1 MHHDSYLMLQLVET
15 NSNLFH
21 LKCLYSM
28 LVRMVVQS
36 KKRLWRYNK
45 NIQVIGQDL
54 WPWTRRDTMLV
65 MAQWCKWFQ
74 QKIWSKPKNGHSVS
88 ASIHQHLATNIH
100 GSVFCIPQHC
110 IRHDIFD
117 QDWRMNCCQRRRKI
131 CPTEISKWL
140 TIKSKSSMTVKCTT

>member
-36 KKRLWRYNK
+36 KKRLWRYNE

-54 WPWTRRDTMLV
+54 WPWTLRHTMLV
-65 MAQWCKWFQ
+65 MAQCTSDSNKKFDPIQ
-74 QKIWSKPKNGHSVS
+74 RMATLSMCPS
-88 ASIHQHLATNIH
+88 ASRRPTSPDQCSASRNIA
-100 GSVFCIPQHC
+100 SDVKFFIKTCEWIAAK
-110 IRHDIFD
+110 DVVKFA
-117 QDWRMNCCQRRRKI
+117 
-131 CPTEISKWL
+131 L
-140 TIKSKSSMTVKCTT
+140 LKSKSSMTVKCTT